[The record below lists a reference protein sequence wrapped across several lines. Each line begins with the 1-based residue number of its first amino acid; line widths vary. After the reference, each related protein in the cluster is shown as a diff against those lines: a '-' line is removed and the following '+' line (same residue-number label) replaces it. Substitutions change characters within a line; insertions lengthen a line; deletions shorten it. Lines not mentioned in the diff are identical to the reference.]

1 MNEVTQLATFLNP
14 HSLLSPT
21 VPAIIRYKGPLHVST
36 GTWIGVELLKP
47 TGKNDGSI
55 QGRRYFTC
63 APNYGLF
70 IRPNRLCKTLSTTED
85 IKTFQ
90 RPKSM
95 DEDEGS
101 GDKFDE
107 MAIKKTTPKQR
118 PSLNK
123 FFSFA
128 NSAFGLNP
136 PVISTPVKASATAES
151 STPIEE
157 KVAALPEP
165 PPSSRP
171 SVADERSVDLKDIVH
186 KVLFSPCLSP

>member
-1 MNEVTQLATFLNP
+1 M
-14 HSLLSPT
+14 
-21 VPAIIRYKGPLHVST
+21 PAIIRYKGPLHVST

-63 APNYGLF
+63 APNHGLF
-70 IRPNRLCKTLSTTED
+70 IRPNRLCKTMSTTED

-90 RPKSM
+90 RPKSV
-95 DEDEGS
+95 DDDEGS

-107 MAIKKTTPKQR
+107 LAVKKSTPKQR

-123 FFSFA
+123 FFSLA

-136 PVISTPVKASATAES
+136 PVTSTPVKGSSTAES
-151 STPIEE
+151 STP
-157 KVAALPEP
+157 VAERVP
-165 PPSSRP
+165 PPADHPPSNRP
-171 SVADERSVDLKDIVH
+171 SVVEEKAVDVKDLIH
-186 KVLFSPCLSP
+186 KVQLQQRSQSHLLLFASC

>member
-1 MNEVTQLATFLNP
+1 M
-14 HSLLSPT
+14 
-21 VPAIIRYKGPLHVST
+21 
-36 GTWIGVELLKP
+36 ELLKP

-95 DEDEGS
+95 DEDDEGS
-101 GDKFDE
+101 ADKFDE

-128 NSAFGLNP
+128 NTAFGLNP
-136 PVISTPVKASATAES
+136 PVTSTPVKPSSTAES
-151 STPIEE
+151 STPVEE
-157 KVAALPEP
+157 KPVVQPDQPPASRASLP
-165 PPSSRP
+165 
-171 SVADERSVDLKDIVH
+171 DEKGIDVKDLIH
-186 KVLFSPCLSP
+186 KVEKHTAFTFSLHNPDDV